1 MEKLVK
7 EYMSSRLDIEFE
19 SYFDFES
26 TKNIELKTEILQ
38 WCLDNDKTVSEHP
51 RYLEILELRPKDE
64 NLIWD

>member
-7 EYMSSRLDIEFE
+7 EYMSNRVDIEFE

-26 TKNIELKTEILQ
+26 KKNIELKTEILK
-38 WCLDNDKTVSEHP
+38 WCLDNDRTVSEHP